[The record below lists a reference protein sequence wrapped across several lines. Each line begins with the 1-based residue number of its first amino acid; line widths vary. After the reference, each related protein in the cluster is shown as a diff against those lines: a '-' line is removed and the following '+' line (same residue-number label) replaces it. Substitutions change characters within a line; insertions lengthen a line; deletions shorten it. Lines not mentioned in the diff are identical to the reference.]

1 MHTQYVIWPY
11 QRTKSLRSGFCI
23 LFPPVVIWLSVKFKF
38 TGVGTSG
45 LFIHSSHSSPGLP
58 PSPLLPCSAL
68 TAWHYYDTEA
78 VALLWQQAGWPEYV
92 LVKKTACQ
100 RQRERERKRET
111 QDTPLNSWA
120 QSPPFQP
127 PAAPSSL
134 SNTTQTLG
142 TLRISHSSFIT
153 HSLHT
158 PLNLLPLFLPNQILT
173 LLPIN
178 SSIQYLKYSFKIL
191 PTPRE
196 MPAHDTGVLWDQVR
210 NFRF

>member
-1 MHTQYVIWPY
+1 MH
-11 QRTKSLRSGFCI
+11 SLPASRHLAVSQVQVHRGRNVWT
-23 LFPPVVIWLSVKFKF
+23 LHSLLSFLSW
-38 TGVGTSG
+38 T
-45 LFIHSSHSSPGLP
+45 
-58 PSPLLPCSAL
+58 PSFSLLPCSAL

-78 VALLWQQAGWPEYV
+78 VALLWQQAGWPGYV

-173 LLPIN
+173 L
-178 SSIQYLKYSFKIL
+178 
-191 PTPRE
+191 
-196 MPAHDTGVLWDQVR
+196 
-210 NFRF
+210 